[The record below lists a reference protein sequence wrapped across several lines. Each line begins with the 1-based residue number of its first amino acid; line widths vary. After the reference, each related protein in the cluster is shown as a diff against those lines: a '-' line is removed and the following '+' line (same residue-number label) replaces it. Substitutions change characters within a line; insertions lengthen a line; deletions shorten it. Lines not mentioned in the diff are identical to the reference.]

1 MAQLIKPGDIKI
13 VTKNN
18 EILVNISLDLNIKL
32 DGSVT
37 NLNLGVSNEG
47 TSNLNKKEEDSVNWA
62 IPDFTTNKKIKF
74 GKET

>member
-18 EILVNISLDLNIKL
+18 EILVNIALELNIKL

-37 NLNLGVSNEG
+37 NLNVGVSNEG
-47 TSNLNKKEEDSVNWA
+47 ISNLNKKEDESVNWA
-62 IPDFTTNKKIKF
+62 VPDFTTKKIKF
-74 GKET
+74 GKETQ